1 VSVRVL
7 IPEKFEINVVMII
20 GEPIVFDVMAVH
32 LDFER
37 KFSDMLRDMG
47 IKPPESW
54 GDSTCCG

>member
-1 VSVRVL
+1 
-7 IPEKFEINVVMII
+7 MII

-54 GDSTCCG
+54 GDSMCCG